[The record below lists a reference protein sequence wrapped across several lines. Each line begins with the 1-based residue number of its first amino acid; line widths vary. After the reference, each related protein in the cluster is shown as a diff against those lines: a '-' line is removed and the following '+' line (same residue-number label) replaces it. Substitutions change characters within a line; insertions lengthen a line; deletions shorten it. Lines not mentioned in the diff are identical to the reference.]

1 MKATADAVQVQ
12 AQNSI
17 TLAQI
22 WEPQMQHMSCRSAE
36 QSTQQGAGLWCLSGG
51 SGSEDGAML
60 EMKQRPTQGAAN
72 QRRQRRRPPGEGRAS
87 GGGARPWGA
96 VNRLR
101 RRPPQGS
108 RETTTATPRPGE
120 PRTGCSGARPRA

>member
-36 QSTQQGAGLWCLSGG
+36 QSTQQGDGLCCLNPSGQE
-51 SGSEDGAML
+51 SNDD
-60 EMKQRPTQGAAN
+60 
-72 QRRQRRRPPGEGRAS
+72 
-87 GGGARPWGA
+87 
-96 VNRLR
+96 
-101 RRPPQGS
+101 
-108 RETTTATPRPGE
+108 TT
-120 PRTGCSGARPRA
+120 RTGGRTTGSL